1 MKEGINLKFKTLH
14 MIIESHN
21 SINDDMK
28 KITSFGKNKYEHNN
42 EVFLIEKKI
51 VDNRYLWMYCQCDNS
66 KLYGE
71 IVLDTEKEKQHKN
84 TRKKNEIELR
94 KQLFM
99 VLDAESQLLYLSDIT
114 KKGAIKAYFNDALQ
128 AEIVIKNVYSSLDE
142 FQKSVKLLKKLKF
155 TQYWNIQNT
164 LDDQSIFMQQANALG
179 LDMPNKITMQI
190 EYPNTLIGNVKNG
203 IQILKQKREQGYF
216 NDIILI
222 GEDDSGIEQSFN
234 FSSVIK
240 NIEITAIKNED
251 DRYDKEEVE
260 RIFFEK
266 IR

>member
-51 VDNRYLWMYCQCDNS
+51 VDNRYLWMYCQYDNS

-71 IVLDTEKEKQHKN
+71 I
-84 TRKKNEIELR
+84 
-94 KQLFM
+94 

>member
-51 VDNRYLWMYCQCDNS
+51 VDNRYLWMYCQYDNS

-114 KKGAIKAYFNDALQ
+114 KKGAIKAYFNDAL
-128 AEIVIKNVYSSLDE
+128 
-142 FQKSVKLLKKLKF
+142 
-155 TQYWNIQNT
+155 
-164 LDDQSIFMQQANALG
+164 
-179 LDMPNKITMQI
+179 
-190 EYPNTLIGNVKNG
+190 
-203 IQILKQKREQGYF
+203 
-216 NDIILI
+216 
-222 GEDDSGIEQSFN
+222 
-234 FSSVIK
+234 
-240 NIEITAIKNED
+240 
-251 DRYDKEEVE
+251 
-260 RIFFEK
+260 
-266 IR
+266 